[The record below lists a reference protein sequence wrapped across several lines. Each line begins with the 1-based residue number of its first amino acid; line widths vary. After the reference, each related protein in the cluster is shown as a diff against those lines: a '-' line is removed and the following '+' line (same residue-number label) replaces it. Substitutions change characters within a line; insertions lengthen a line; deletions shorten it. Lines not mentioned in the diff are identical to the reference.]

1 MCKLHEMANIF
12 ESEPCEKNQH
22 TVNNQKVKEEICEK

>member
-1 MCKLHEMANIF
+1 MANIF

-22 TVNNQKVKEEICEK
+22 TVNIQKVKKKYVKSKN